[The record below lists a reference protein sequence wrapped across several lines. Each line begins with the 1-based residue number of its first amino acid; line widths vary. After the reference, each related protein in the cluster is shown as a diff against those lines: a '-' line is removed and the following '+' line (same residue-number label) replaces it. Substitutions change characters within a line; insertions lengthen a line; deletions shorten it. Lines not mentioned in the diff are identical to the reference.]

1 MARARA
7 TPANATEPP
16 VAREIGMMRLM
27 ARLTLKA
34 HEHAARLACAVA
46 ALWIA
51 LAPAPAAHAQAR
63 PQPPIEDGSLLV
75 ANAELQDAAFSET
88 VVLVLR
94 HDDVG
99 TVGLIVNRPT
109 SLATGTVFPE
119 LAEALTSYK
128 GRLYRG
134 GPAQP
139 LRPLAL
145 VQGLAAVVVQGPEI
159 VDKIFLSVDPAELG
173 NIVRVA
179 KDETSLRI
187 FAGHVE
193 WAPGQI
199 ETEVAQGI
207 WRVVRGS
214 SSLVFSPDP
223 RSVWR
228 EATALAT
235 GSVVAGNQPSAIP
248 NGGSFVR
255 SALR

>member
-1 MARARA
+1 
-7 TPANATEPP
+7 
-16 VAREIGMMRLM
+16 
-27 ARLTLKA
+27 
-34 HEHAARLACAVA
+34 
-46 ALWIA
+46 
-51 LAPAPAAHAQAR
+51 
-63 PQPPIEDGSLLV
+63 
-75 ANAELQDAAFSET
+75 
-88 VVLVLR
+88 
-94 HDDVG
+94 
-99 TVGLIVNRPT
+99 
-109 SLATGTVFPE
+109 
-119 LAEALTSYK
+119 
-128 GRLYRG
+128 
-134 GPAQP
+134 
-139 LRPLAL
+139 

-235 GSVVAGNQPSAIP
+235 GSVVAENQPSAVP